1 MNKLQKLHLL
11 LQEVAKDLNM
21 NVNVTV
27 VGNELDYDGFI
38 YVREKREWDEHEG
51 LVLDR
56 LTVFYKVFKCIDPS
70 GEMVKLVTS
79 DYYDAARE
87 VMHQLLDT
95 SLSLISAR
103 LFCGEETE
111 DDDDWNDLF
120 EPTLP
125 FPGQK

>member
-21 NVNVTV
+21 NVKVTV
-27 VGNELDYDGFI
+27 TGNELDYDGFI
-38 YVREKREWDEHEG
+38 YVRHTTEEHEG

-111 DDDDWNDLF
+111 DDDDCNDLF